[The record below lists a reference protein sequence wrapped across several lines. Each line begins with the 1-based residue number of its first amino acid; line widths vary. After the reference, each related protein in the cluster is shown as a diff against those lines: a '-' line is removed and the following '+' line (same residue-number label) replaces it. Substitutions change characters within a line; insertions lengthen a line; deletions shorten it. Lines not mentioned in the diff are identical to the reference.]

1 MIVTIGDNRA
11 SRFTSP
17 VYDHSLV
24 ENIGVNEPVTTMI
37 ANDSNSDEITYS
49 IMICFILYLL
59 LLLNTAVLR

>member
-24 ENIGVNEPVTTMI
+24 ENIGVNELATTVT
-37 ANDSNSDEITYS
+37 ANDSYGDDIIYS
-49 IMICFILYLL
+49 IRVCFLLYLL